1 MIRKLMVLAL
11 LLGLFPLVVGCDETV
26 KGSEA
31 TKADE
36 KTATDKPT
44 EKSAPVEAKKAKKPD
59 FADFSTADPLIG
71 SAMQSRQQLADQEDA
86 LFERLD
92 EVRTLLASAKADP
105 ARMRRTIEEFLGIV
119 KEIRR
124 IVIKAGAS
132 LTALDES
139 TRDLARSM
147 KHLGSSYKAA
157 AGLFRQKARDYSE
170 KRLQDILNGF
180 AEEYESIG
188 KTIPER
194 TKSLQEF
201 QKTLPKLKGKV
212 REANAFLEDV
222 VLYLTSHPGIGTD
235 PREEYASQVEL
246 FVNTF
251 SELLRTL
258 DDFRSTFREQAVSKA
273 IQVGI
278 KSEALA
284 KAKLEDAERDAL
296 TKREQAKQV
305 EAERL
310 AQAQRQKEIKEQE
323 QARRAEAERQ
333 RLEQLDDAKQQEL
346 ARRMEENRQK
356 VIVVFPKD
364 RPSGSASA
372 TPIQPIGSLG
382 SANRTV
388 IVYSNQSQGPIK
400 HTPPP
405 SDHR

>member
-36 KTATDKPT
+36 KTATDKPS

-157 AGLFRQKARDYSE
+157 AGLFRQKARD
-170 KRLQDILNGF
+170 
-180 AEEYESIG
+180 
-188 KTIPER
+188 
-194 TKSLQEF
+194 
-201 QKTLPKLKGKV
+201 
-212 REANAFLEDV
+212 
-222 VLYLTSHPGIGTD
+222 
-235 PREEYASQVEL
+235 
-246 FVNTF
+246 
-251 SELLRTL
+251 
-258 DDFRSTFREQAVSKA
+258 
-273 IQVGI
+273 
-278 KSEALA
+278 
-284 KAKLEDAERDAL
+284 
-296 TKREQAKQV
+296 
-305 EAERL
+305 
-310 AQAQRQKEIKEQE
+310 
-323 QARRAEAERQ
+323 
-333 RLEQLDDAKQQEL
+333 
-346 ARRMEENRQK
+346 
-356 VIVVFPKD
+356 
-364 RPSGSASA
+364 
-372 TPIQPIGSLG
+372 
-382 SANRTV
+382 
-388 IVYSNQSQGPIK
+388 
-400 HTPPP
+400 
-405 SDHR
+405 